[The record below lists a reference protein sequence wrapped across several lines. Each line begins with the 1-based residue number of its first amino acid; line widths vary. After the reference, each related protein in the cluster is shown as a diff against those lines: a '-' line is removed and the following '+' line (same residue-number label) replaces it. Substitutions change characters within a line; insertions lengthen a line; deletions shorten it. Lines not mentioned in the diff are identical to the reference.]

1 MFNIRIYWKD
11 ENKKILK
18 QQSKFTFSGIHK
30 SYENC
35 VRYLFKHNEVKMDLL
50 IYLGFA
56 KLELIKLHMYNH
68 IMINY
73 NIILNKKIYITIY
86 RYWCFRFEWEYKQY
100 YQGLKNSGRFNWFR
114 QLR

>member
-35 VRYLFKHNEVKMDLL
+35 VRYFFKHNEVKMDLL

-56 KLELIKLHMYNH
+56 KLELIKLHMSNY
-68 IMINY
+68 IMINC
-73 NIILNKKIYITIY
+73 NLILDKKIYNYNISILMLPFWVGIQTI
-86 RYWCFRFEWEYKQY
+86 
-100 YQGLKNSGRFNWFR
+100 LSGT
-114 QLR
+114 